1 MKTNHINAEMDEETK
16 HIMQIADTL
25 IDQEY
30 IKNAQAIRIEWMKD
44 DVLMYKRMVII
55 LGYCSRIH
63 NYMQNRETSIAK
75 ILLCRREILH
85 RYRDIYRFMDK
96 KTFMAITK
104 PPMTTQWYYD
114 GKEQYNKTVKICI
127 EYYKRK
133 IHKALLLGDEKKIC
147 KIIDRIIKWDN
158 YYDIYEKTIGLYIS
172 QNKMFANIMNKKYMS
187 YIQL

>member
-104 PPMTTQWYYD
+104 PPMTT
-114 GKEQYNKTVKICI
+114 
-127 EYYKRK
+127 
-133 IHKALLLGDEKKIC
+133 
-147 KIIDRIIKWDN
+147 
-158 YYDIYEKTIGLYIS
+158 
-172 QNKMFANIMNKKYMS
+172 
-187 YIQL
+187 